1 MAEKKQKD
9 EIKQLFYGTVKV
21 SDKGQIAIPVELRR
35 AMGIEKGDQFLIGM
49 RKDGRGITL
58 LNMDIVEELF
68 NFQEDIFS

>member
-1 MAEKKQKD
+1 MAKKKNKEELQ
-9 EIKQLFYGTVKV
+9 QLFFGTVKV

-49 RKDGRGITL
+49 RKDGKGITL

>member
-1 MAEKKQKD
+1 VAKKKKD
-9 EIKQLFYGTVKV
+9 EDTGQLFYGTVKV

-49 RKDGRGITL
+49 RKDRKGITL
-58 LNMDIVEELF
+58 LNMDVVEELF